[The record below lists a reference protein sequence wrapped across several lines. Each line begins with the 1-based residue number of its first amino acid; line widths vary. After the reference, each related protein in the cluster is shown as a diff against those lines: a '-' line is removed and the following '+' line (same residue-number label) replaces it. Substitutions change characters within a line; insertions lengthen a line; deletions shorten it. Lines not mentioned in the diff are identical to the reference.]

1 MGQGKR
7 IRVFRRQ
14 IGWEKSINKAAKAL
28 KKYGKICSKRQKEEL
43 EKDPSKGELPQSI
56 LNIILDWAR
65 KQSKK
70 LCVCMQSQ
78 EKETENFEED
88 IPSTPQ
94 KPDVTR
100 SRSAY
105 PQSVRLDPDACCSGH
120 CTKNNK
126 KEEASSL
133 WYQLSPSFSEEDLS
147 REPSPPHPFEKI
159 LRERNSLNYI
169 EKMDIEYAKIRSL
182 DSDGSESP
190 DYMQALLRPSEIKQR
205 PSFFSDR
212 NRVSCCCM
220 NT

>member
-88 IPSTPQ
+88 IP
-94 KPDVTR
+94 
-100 SRSAY
+100 
-105 PQSVRLDPDACCSGH
+105 
-120 CTKNNK
+120 
-126 KEEASSL
+126 
-133 WYQLSPSFSEEDLS
+133 DLS